1 MPSVGE
7 KSKADLSGDRK
18 FEQQLRALRE
28 TDLGIVENKEERER
42 EKGRYHNREERS
54 LLQETGF
61 RPRKLVR
68 SHSPLNVSSSGK
80 SPENTGTGR
89 KRNATTGTAVDNLMK
104 VAMMSFMED
113 KKHQQLL
120 QQQMQQQQAMLNMV
134 TLSICRNMMPAV
146 GRDEGTETE
155 TETGMLP
162 MLPNKIFV
170 NMKVSMNGKEKRH
183 RNEDNEKEDYE
194 LNINDKFIYNFTK
207 DSEEEE

>member
-1 MPSVGE
+1 VE
-7 KSKADLSGDRK
+7 IENLSNS
-18 FEQQLRALRE
+18 FVHVRE
-28 TDLGIVENKEERER
+28 TDLGIVENEEERER
-42 EKGRYHNREERS
+42 EKGRDDDREERS

-89 KRNATTGTAVDNLMK
+89 KRNVTTGTAVDNLMK
-104 VAMMSFMED
+104 VAMMSLMED
-113 KKHQQLL
+113 KKQQRLL
-120 QQQMQQQQAMLNMV
+120 QQQMQHQQAMLNMV
-134 TLSICRNMMPAV
+134 MLSMCCNMMAAA

-155 TETGMLP
+155 TETGMSP
-162 MLPNKIFV
+162 MLPKEIFV
-170 NMKVSMNGKEKRH
+170 NMTASMNGKGKRH

-194 LNINDKFIYNFTK
+194 QNMNDKSIYNFTK

>member
-7 KSKADLSGDRK
+7 KSKADSSGDEK
-18 FEQQLRALRE
+18 LSDSCVNVRE
-28 TDLGIVENKEERER
+28 TDLGIVENEEERER
-42 EKGRYHNREERS
+42 EKGRDDDREERS

-155 TETGMLP
+155 TETGMSP
-162 MLPNKIFV
+162 MLPKEIFV
-170 NMKVSMNGKEKRH
+170 NMTASMNGKGKRH

-194 LNINDKFIYNFTK
+194 QNMNDKSIYNFTK